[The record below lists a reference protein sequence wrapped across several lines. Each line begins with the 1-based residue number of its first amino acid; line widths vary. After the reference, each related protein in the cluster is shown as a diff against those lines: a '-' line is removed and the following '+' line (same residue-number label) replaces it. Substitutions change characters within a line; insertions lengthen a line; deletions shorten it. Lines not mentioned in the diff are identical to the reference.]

1 MSPVKT
7 QTGGRSAVRD
17 LVVDEAGEQIPV
29 IGWVPSQGSSA
40 DLELLLLIADDEAWI
55 DLADC

>member
-1 MSPVKT
+1 M
-7 QTGGRSAVRD
+7 RD

-40 DLELLLLIADDEAWI
+40 DLELLLLIADDAAWI